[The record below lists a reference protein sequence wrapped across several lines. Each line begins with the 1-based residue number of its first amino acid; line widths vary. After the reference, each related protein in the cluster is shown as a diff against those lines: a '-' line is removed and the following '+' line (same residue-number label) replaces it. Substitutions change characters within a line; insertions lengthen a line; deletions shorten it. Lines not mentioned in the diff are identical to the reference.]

1 VSGEPKVIAIPPLR
15 TRESK
20 TARAKALGP
29 LGIIFVWRETG
40 CEPVKTGRFRSQ
52 KRDFTGQK
60 TVFLRAKYSH
70 STYSRVPIPYTSD
83 TANLY
88 RVETTRKAVILTM
101 LSGEELKGNVFI
113 HFSSYRPFELED
125 VSELFNADSP
135 FFPLELEH
143 SEVILVA
150 KERVAEVAA
159 DRGESASDQIPRV
172 GRIPTALLQI
182 VLVGGE
188 VRLGSIRLDAPPA
201 RARVLDYLNALT
213 SRFLTL
219 YTSNEARLIN
229 RSLIDRVR
237 PLD

>member
-1 VSGEPKVIAIPPLR
+1 MP
-15 TRESK
+15 
-20 TARAKALGP
+20 
-29 LGIIFVWRETG
+29 F
-40 CEPVKTGRFRSQ
+40 
-52 KRDFTGQK
+52 
-60 TVFLRAKYSH
+60 
-70 STYSRVPIPYTSD
+70 TSD

-88 RVETTRKAVILTM
+88 RIETTRKAVILTM
-101 LSGEELKGNVFI
+101 LGGEEVRGNVFI

-125 VSELFNADSP
+125 VSELFNSDTP
-135 FFPLELEH
+135 FFPLELENA
-143 SEVILVA
+143 EVILVA
-150 KERVAEVAA
+150 KERVAELAA
-159 DRGESASDQIPRV
+159 DRGEAPSDLPPRDPPS
-172 GRIPTALLQI
+172 PTALLQV

-188 VRLGSIRLDAPPA
+188 VRLGSIRLDAPPD

>member
-1 VSGEPKVIAIPPLR
+1 MP
-15 TRESK
+15 
-20 TARAKALGP
+20 
-29 LGIIFVWRETG
+29 F
-40 CEPVKTGRFRSQ
+40 
-52 KRDFTGQK
+52 
-60 TVFLRAKYSH
+60 
-70 STYSRVPIPYTSD
+70 TSD

-88 RVETTRKAVILTM
+88 RIETTRKAVILTM
-101 LSGEELKGNVFI
+101 LGGEEVGGNAFI

-125 VSELFNADSP
+125 VSELFNSDTP
-135 FFPLELEH
+135 FFPLELENA
-143 SEVILVA
+143 EVILVA
-150 KERVAEVAA
+150 KERVAELAA
-159 DRGESASDQIPRV
+159 DRGEAPSDLPPRDPPS
-172 GRIPTALLQI
+172 PTALLQV

-188 VRLGSIRLDAPPA
+188 VRLGSIRLDAPPD